1 MAEISV
7 VSTRNTN
14 GWTYAVQITEPNGQ
28 TRHSVTL
35 SQQDFTH
42 LTAGAQT
49 TPEQL
54 VKKSFE
60 FLLER
65 EPKHQ
70 ILRQFDLPQITRYF
84 PDYPA
89 EIRKRL

>member
-1 MAEISV
+1 MADISV

-14 GWTYAVQITEPNGQ
+14 GWAYAVQVTEPNGQ

-35 SQQDFTH
+35 SQEAFTQ
-42 LTAGAQT
+42 LTQGTQT
-49 TPEQL
+49 TPELL

-70 ILRQFDLPQITRYF
+70 ILRQFDLPEITRYF
-84 PDYPA
+84 PEYPT